1 MTYVAK
7 TAAEL
12 RRVGGSLLQKVAR
25 ELGAIDDEI
34 DAHKSKF
41 VVLTT
46 GLGTPSALATSG
58 VDIADGSGGTTYGV
72 FFAPQALTVTKMH
85 VLFTE
90 AYALDTDAAVIALKD
105 NAGTPATI
113 FTYTPAAEGVAEGTM
128 VSNTPET
135 GAASIAAGTRLD
147 LVITATAAS
156 TGTGHVIVILEYKEV

>member
-12 RRVGGSLLQKVAR
+12 RKVGGSLLQKVAR

-41 VVLTT
+41 VVLTA

-72 FFAPQALTVTKMH
+72 FFAPQAITAVRLH
-85 VLFTE
+85 LLFTE
-90 AYALDTDAAVIALKD
+90 AYAKDTSDAVVAIKD
-105 NAGTPATI
+105 SAGTPVTI
-113 FTYTPAAEGVAEGTM
+113 FTH
-128 VSNTPET
+128 TPEAT
-135 GAASIAAGTRLD
+135 GVDAGTAVAVSPKSGAEAIAAGTRLD
-147 LVITATAAS
+147 LVVTATASSA
-156 TGTGHVIVILEYKEV
+156 GTGHVIAILEYIEA